1 MLASLATALRIIPR
15 LALAALL
22 LHLAACSS
30 LQTVRV
36 DRASTPPAAVHP
48 GDEVR
53 VTTRGGDRTEF
64 RVTDVT
70 DEGLGGHSFFVPW
83 TEVSRL
89 EVRRPG
95 ANEHTTQIILGLIG
109 LAALIALIN
118 SADSVSVCSPGPC
131 PTR

>member
-1 MLASLATALRIIPR
+1 MAPPHTAMQGLARFT
-15 LALAALL
+15 LALLL

-36 DRASTPPAAVHP
+36 DTTRTPPAAVHP

-53 VTTRGGDRTEF
+53 VTTRAGDRMEY

-70 DEGLGGHSFFVPW
+70 EEGLGGTSLFVPW
-83 TEVSRL
+83 PEISRL

-109 LAALIALIN
+109 LAAFIALIN